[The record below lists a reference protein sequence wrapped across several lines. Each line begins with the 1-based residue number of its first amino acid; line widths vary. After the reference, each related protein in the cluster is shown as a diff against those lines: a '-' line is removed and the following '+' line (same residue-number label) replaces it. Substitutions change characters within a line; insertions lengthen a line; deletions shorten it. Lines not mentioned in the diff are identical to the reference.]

1 MTADILVVD
10 DDAALRAIIREVLAD
25 EGYQVETARDGQ
37 EALDLIAASRPALVL
52 LDLEMPVVDG
62 RSVAHELRLRG
73 ISVPILLVTGA
84 WNGREVA
91 EEIGARGCLLKPF
104 GIDDLLRAV
113 APYVSHSAGPARMQ
127 AAGNSLH

>member
-10 DDAALRAIIREVLAD
+10 NDAALRAIIREVLAD
-25 EGYQVETARDGQ
+25 EGYQVATARDGQ
-37 EALDLIAASRPALVL
+37 EALELIAALRPALVL

-62 RSVAHELRLRG
+62 RGVAHELRRREN
-73 ISVPILLVTGA
+73 SVPILLITAA
-84 WNGREVA
+84 WNGREIA

-113 APYVSHSAGPARMQ
+113 SPYVSHSGGRAYTHAV
-127 AAGNSLH
+127 GNSLH

>member
-25 EGYQVETARDGQ
+25 EGYQVATARDGQ
-37 EALDLIAASRPALVL
+37 EALELIAALRPALVL

-62 RSVAHELRLRG
+62 RSVAHELRQREN
-73 ISVPILLVTGA
+73 SVSILLITA
-84 WNGREVA
+84 ASNGREVA
-91 EEIGARGCLLKPF
+91 KEIGARGCLLKPF

-113 APYVSHSAGPARMQ
+113 SPYVSRSGGPACTHAVGR
-127 AAGNSLH
+127 SLH